1 MVCPLDTATVT
12 ELWGLELF
20 SFTSSPFL
28 SAGTLSPR
36 GKCCYFFARGLV
48 GVDKHHFQMVSLVT
62 SMTLPLNHIFLLL
75 LASVDVISKQKQL
88 NTV

>member
-1 MVCPLDTATVT
+1 ML
-12 ELWGLELF
+12 LF
-20 SFTSSPFL
+20 
-28 SAGTLSPR
+28 
-36 GKCCYFFARGLV
+36 FFARGLV
-48 GVDKHHFQMVSLVT
+48 EVHKHLFQIVSLVT